1 MIGIILIGIIVFFKI
16 PYSPVR
22 NKFQADIEAKVEEVK
37 GSQEVCTYEEIEK
50 LPAPLQKFCNY
61 IGLENYPKYQV
72 VNAMFHKSDFVFDTK
87 SGKVLSMDYDL
98 WLFFDD
104 IYRTAYCGSSL
115 YGIPFE
121 GIDYVTED
129 VQGGMKGIL
138 AKVIPIFDERV
149 EQGYRAGIISWL
161 AEGAG
166 LNPSVLLSPYITYEE
181 IDDQHVKATVTHKG
195 VSGSGVFTINELG
208 EITEFYSDER
218 QIEEIDGKMMQLGW
232 KCYYS
237 DYQEIDGIKMATK
250 VRSDKIFPD
259 GRELTYFSSDDFD
272 VEHIR

>member
-1 MIGIILIGIIVFFKI
+1 MKIKMKVGITILFMIGIILIGIIVFFKI

-37 GSQEVCTYEEIEK
+37 GSQEVC
-50 LPAPLQKFCNY
+50 
-61 IGLENYPKYQV
+61 
-72 VNAMFHKSDFVFDTK
+72 
-87 SGKVLSMDYDL
+87 
-98 WLFFDD
+98 
-104 IYRTAYCGSSL
+104 
-115 YGIPFE
+115 
-121 GIDYVTED
+121 
-129 VQGGMKGIL
+129 
-138 AKVIPIFDERV
+138 
-149 EQGYRAGIISWL
+149 
-161 AEGAG
+161 
-166 LNPSVLLSPYITYEE
+166 TYEE